1 MFVVVIFN
9 VCCNIYCYGIEFC
22 VLCSSLFMSRAFY
35 CVQYA
40 TPEKPLSSI
49 EKQQIEIVKLLV
61 EKGAQLN
68 VEDLSGDTP
77 MDLASKNDF
86 AKCWKVMEELN
97 S

>member
-1 MFVVVIFN
+1 MPHVS
-9 VCCNIYCYGIEFC
+9 YY
-22 VLCSSLFMSRAFY
+22 A
-35 CVQYA
+35 QYA

-68 VEDLSGDTP
+68 VEDLSGNTP
-77 MDLASKNDF
+77 MDLAEKNDF
-86 AKCWKVMEELN
+86 IKCQKIMEELN